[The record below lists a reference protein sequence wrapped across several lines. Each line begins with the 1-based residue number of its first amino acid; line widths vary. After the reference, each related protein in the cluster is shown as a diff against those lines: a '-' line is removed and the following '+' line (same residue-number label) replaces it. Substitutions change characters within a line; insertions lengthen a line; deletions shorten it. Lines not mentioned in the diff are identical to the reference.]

1 MKRIIILLLNLSLA
15 ANILYGQDLIT
26 RRNGE
31 VVKAKVKKIGAR
43 EIEYN
48 FYDNPDGP
56 KHSLLITDV
65 SKITYEN
72 GSIDTFDLKDYVKV
86 NAYSHEMSLWEQGNY
101 DAKKYYKGSQAFY
114 GGMASVL
121 IFGYGWI
128 PAIIVARTPPRYD
141 HLNFPDPSLMDI
153 RDYREAYMSKAFQ
166 IKKRKTWEGFG
177 IGCAA
182 TLVVAISVSV
192 ALSATTGR

>member
-1 MKRIIILLLNLSLA
+1 MKRIIILLLNISLA
-15 ANILYGQDLIT
+15 ANIVYGQDFIT

-31 VVKAKVKKIGAR
+31 IIKARVKKIGTR
-43 EIEYN
+43 EVEYN
-48 FYDNPDGP
+48 MYDNPDGP
-56 KHSLLITDV
+56 KHTLLVTDV
-65 SKITYEN
+65 CRITYEN
-72 GSIDTFDLKDYVKV
+72 GNIDTFDNKDYVKT
-86 NAYSHEMSLWEQGNY
+86 NSYSHEMTLWEQGSY

-141 HLNFPDPSLMDI
+141 HLNFPDPSMMDY
-153 RDYREAYMSKAFQ
+153 RDYREGYMSKAFE

-182 TLVVAISVSV
+182 TIAVAISISA
-192 ALSATTGR
+192 ALAAGGGR

>member
-1 MKRIIILLLNLSLA
+1 MKRLIILLLNLSLA
-15 ANILYGQDLIT
+15 ANIVCGQDLIT
-26 RRNGE
+26 RRNGQI
-31 VVKAKVKKIGAR
+31 VKAKVKKIGTR

-48 FYDNPDGP
+48 IFDNLEGP
-56 KHSLLITDV
+56 KHTLLITDV
-65 SKITYEN
+65 SRITYEN
-72 GSIDTFDLKDYVKV
+72 GSIDSFDLKDYVKT
-86 NAYSHEMSLWEQGNY
+86 NEYSHELSLWEQGNY

-141 HLNFPDPSLMDI
+141 HLNFPDPSLMNI
-153 RDYREAYMSKAFQ
+153 RDYRDAYMTKAYQ

-177 IGCAA
+177 VGCASIIA
-182 TLVVAISVSV
+182 VAISISV
-192 ALSATTGR
+192 ALAAGGGR